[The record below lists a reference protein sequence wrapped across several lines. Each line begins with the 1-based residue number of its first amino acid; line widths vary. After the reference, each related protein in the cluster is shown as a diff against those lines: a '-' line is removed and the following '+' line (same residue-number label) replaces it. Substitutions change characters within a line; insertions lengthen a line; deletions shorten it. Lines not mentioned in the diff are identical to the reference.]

1 MLIPTHFQETY
12 CDFGTDI
19 KLSILFEKVSLEKFW
34 ARIVI
39 NYQEISKYVRVL
51 MILFISTNLAE
62 TFIFFFTGDQGQK
75 REMIDPRPR
84 LVCKISKLTHMI
96 TKIIID
102 KEQEKKRRKGPKGLS
117 LKINKQYV

>member
-39 NYQEISKYVRVL
+39 NYQEISKCIRVL

-62 TFIFFFTGDQGQK
+62 TSFSSLLAIK
-75 REMIDPRPR
+75 
-84 LVCKISKLTHMI
+84 
-96 TKIIID
+96 D
-102 KEQEKKRRKGPKGLS
+102 KKEK
-117 LKINKQYV
+117 